1 MIILTTIDLF
11 TMMVN
16 MINTHDTVTVVTE
29 SCCAA
34 SPEVAS
40 VDYDALAEVL
50 QMLAHPI
57 RLKIVAMLAAAPR
70 ALCACDIEAALPIKQ
85 PTVSHHLKLLRV
97 GGIISAEKRGQFV
110 YYQLRRQPIAAHLE
124 QALQLLQR

>member
-1 MIILTTIDLF
+1 MIISMID
-11 TMMVN
+11 N
-16 MINTHDTVTVVTE
+16 HDTVTMFAK

-40 VDYDALAEVL
+40 VDYDALAEAL

-57 RLKIVAMLAAAPR
+57 RLKIVAMLAAAPG

-85 PTVSHHLKLLRV
+85 PTVSHHLKLLRA